1 MDLAGLLNQ
10 LEEILNGGFKI
21 PFSPKVIVD
30 QDKVL
35 GIVENI
41 REILPEEIK
50 QAQMI
55 RGERNRILVE
65 AQKQADL
72 MIKETEEHIKNLV
85 DESEI
90 TKRAYQQAEEIIE
103 NAKRNAREIR
113 IGTKE
118 YVDNLLAELEK
129 HLKEYL
135 ELIAKNR
142 EEIKNMRS

>member
-1 MDLAGLLNQ
+1 MDLAGLLDQ